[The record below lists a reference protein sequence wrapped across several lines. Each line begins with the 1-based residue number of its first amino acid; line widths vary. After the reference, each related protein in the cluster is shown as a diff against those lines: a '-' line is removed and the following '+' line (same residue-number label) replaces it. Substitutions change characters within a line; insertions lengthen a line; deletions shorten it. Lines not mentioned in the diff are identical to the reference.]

1 MIVLRLNMILYYGSK
16 TLFEKPT
23 FGVGNITNDYGLG
36 FYLTPSFDSTKMWAG
51 QFEQDGYVLKFDVDF
66 KNLNILYL
74 NRNTEEDVL
83 KWITILVKHRF
94 SLEHR
99 EEYKDVIAW
108 LIRHFD
114 INIEGVDMIIGYRAD
129 DAYFR
134 YAIDFVDGK
143 LSIEKLLEA
152 MELGNLGLQYALMSR
167 KAYSLPKF
175 LGSTKISKSNEYQEF
190 RKRTAK
196 EYNRLKETED
206 RYKNTFIGE
215 LMKKYGK

>member
-1 MIVLRLNMILYYGSK
+1 MILYYGSK

-36 FYLTPSFDSTKMWAG
+36 FYLTPSFDSAKMWAG
-51 QFEQDGYVLKFDVDF
+51 QYEQNGYVLKFDVDF

-94 SLEHR
+94 DLVSR
-99 EEYKDVIAW
+99 EQYKDTIEW

-114 INIEGVDMIIGYRAD
+114 INLEGVDMIIGYRAD

-134 YAIDFVDGK
+134 YAKDFVTGD

-152 MELGNLGLQYALMSR
+152 MELGKLGLQYALMSR
-167 KAYSLPKF
+167 KALSLPVF
-175 LGSTKISKSNEYQEF
+175 LGSTKINKSNEYRELREKAQQEY
-190 RKRTAK
+190 K
-196 EYNRLKETED
+196 RLKQTDD
-206 RYKNTFIGE
+206 RYRNTFIGE
-215 LMKKYGK
+215 LMKKYGE

>member
-1 MIVLRLNMILYYGSK
+1 
-16 TLFEKPT
+16 
-23 FGVGNITNDYGLG
+23 
-36 FYLTPSFDSTKMWAG
+36 MWAG

-94 SLEHR
+94 DLVSR
-99 EEYKDVIAW
+99 EQYKDTIEW

-129 DAYFR
+129 DAYFK
-134 YAIDFVDGK
+134 YAKDFVTGS

-152 MELGNLGLQYALMSR
+152 MELGHLGLQYALMSR
-167 KAYSLPKF
+167 KAYSLPVF
-175 LGSTKISKSNEYQEF
+175 LGSTKINKSNEYLEL
-190 RKRTAK
+190 RKRTLK

-206 RYKNTFIGE
+206 RFRNTFIGE
-215 LMKKYGK
+215 LMKKYGE